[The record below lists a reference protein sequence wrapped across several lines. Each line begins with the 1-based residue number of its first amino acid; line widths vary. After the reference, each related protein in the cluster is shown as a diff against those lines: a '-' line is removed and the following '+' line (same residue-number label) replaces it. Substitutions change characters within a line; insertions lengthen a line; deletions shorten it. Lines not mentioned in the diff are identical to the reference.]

1 MPYALCVFSGSG
13 TLMHE
18 VSLALSLLD
27 IIERKCREEGFQK
40 IESVRVRV
48 GKASSVQPEA
58 FSFAFEVVKK
68 DTLARNARFIID
80 LIPLGG
86 TCSACGNRFETED
99 AYILECP
106 SCGSPSLQITQ
117 GYELEV
123 VEMEVNEPIGPGS

>member
-1 MPYALCVFSGSG
+1 
-13 TLMHE
+13 MHE

-58 FSFAFEVVKK
+58 FSFAFEAVKK
-68 DTLARNARFIID
+68 DTLAHKAKFLID

-86 TCSACGNRFETED
+86 TCSACGNRFETEE

-106 SCGSPSLQITQ
+106 SCGAASLQITQ
-117 GYELEV
+117 GYELEI
-123 VEMEVNEPIGPGS
+123 VEMEVNELISPDS